1 MIRSVELTNFK
12 CFAHRKLPVAPLT
25 LLTGV
30 NGAGKSSVMQA
41 LLVLRQSYD
50 QRLLAEHRLA
60 LNGELVQLGRASDAL
75 HDRAD
80 REEIGIGVGLDGA
93 AAFSIRV
100 RYRNDAE
107 VLEAVAPAPLPDEV
121 LKEALFGPQMFY
133 LSAERVGPR
142 TSFALSEPASRAMSV
157 GTRGEFAP
165 QLVAVHGDR
174 RLTVP
179 ELLHEGARS
188 TKLRDQL
195 EAWLSHVSPGVRLE
209 AKAFPDIDV
218 VQLGFRFA
226 RASEVSEAFRPTN
239 VGFGLT
245 YTLPVLVALL
255 SARPG
260 ALALV
265 ENPEAHLHPRGQAL
279 LGEML
284 ARAAAAG
291 IQVLCETHS
300 DHVLNG
306 VRIAV
311 AKGRLPPSSVAVHFF
326 TRSRE
331 GTHEVLSPAVQQNGR
346 LTQWPEDFF
355 DQWDRSLEELL
366 QLEGG

>member
-1 MIRSVELTNFK
+1 VIRQVQLVNFK
-12 CFAHRKLPVAPLT
+12 CFADRTLPLAPLT

-41 LLVLRQSYD
+41 LLVLRQSFET
-50 QRLLAEHRLA
+50 RALAEHRLA

-80 REEIGIGVGLDGA
+80 REEIGIAVAFDA

-100 RYRNDAE
+100 RYRNGAE
-107 VLEAVAPAPLPDEV
+107 VLDAIAPTAVPEEALG
-121 LKEALFGPQMFY
+121 EALFGPSFTY

-142 TSFALSEPASRAMSV
+142 TSFALSEPAGRAMAV

-165 QLVAVHGDR
+165 QLVAAHGDR
-174 RLTVP
+174 RMTLAGLRHA
-179 ELLHEGARS
+179 EARS

-195 EAWLSHVSPGVRLE
+195 EAWLAHVSPGVRLE

-255 SARPG
+255 SAQPG
-260 ALALV
+260 ALLLV

-279 LGEML
+279 IGELL

-291 IQVLCETHS
+291 VQVLCETHS

-306 VRIAV
+306 VRVAV
-311 AKGRLPPSSVAVHFF
+311 ARSRLEPAAVAVHFF
-326 TRSRE
+326 TRTRE
-331 GTHEVLSPAVQQNGR
+331 GAHEVLSPAIQPNGR

-366 QLEGG
+366 QLEGA